1 MTFIIVLEE
10 LTVQAFSYH
19 KVLVL
24 NLLKVIARISSV
36 QFTPSIS
43 PRRYSFESVSKTRS
57 LAYIL
62 QFGRSIRTWNC
73 QHSDVD
79 IRVVNNKVLVL
90 SGFGATHVLE

>member
-10 LTVQAFSYH
+10 LTIQAFSYH
-19 KVLVL
+19 KVLM
-24 NLLKVIARISSV
+24 LKAFARISSV

-43 PRRYSFESVSKTRS
+43 PRCYSFESVSKTLS

-73 QHSDVD
+73 QRSDVD
-79 IRVVNNKVLVL
+79 IRVVNNEVLVL